1 MKMMMMMKYA
11 KQIVAVANELKRNIH
26 EEDWLHAGI
35 NIQDLEYLLDLCRT
49 QIAADGDFYD

>member
-1 MKMMMMMKYA
+1 MNKMSNVR
-11 KQIVAVANELKRNIH
+11 QIVALANELKRNIK

-35 NIQDLEYLLDLCRT
+35 NIQDLEYLLNLCRA